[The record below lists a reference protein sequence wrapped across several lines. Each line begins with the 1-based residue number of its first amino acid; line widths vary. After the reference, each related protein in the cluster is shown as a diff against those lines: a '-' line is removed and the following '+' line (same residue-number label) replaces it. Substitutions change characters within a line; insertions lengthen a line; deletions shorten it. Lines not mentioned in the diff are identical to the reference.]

1 MTKKK
6 IYLVRQTQPA
16 DYYDQKTIA
25 VFDNYEQARD
35 LARALNKEYGC
46 GCVFNA
52 DWDLVELDDCDNL
65 HYYDVDEQ
73 SVNPELKDFLA

>member
-6 IYLVRQTQPA
+6 VYLVRQTQPI

-25 VFDNYEQARD
+25 VFDKFEPARD

-46 GCVFNA
+46 GCVFNN
-52 DWDLVELDDCDNL
+52 DWDFVELADCDNL
-65 HYYDVDEQ
+65 HYYDVDVQ
-73 SVNPELKDFLA
+73 VVNPDPKQFLL